1 MKYIK
6 VALVGLLIV
15 LFVGIFILNSGEE
28 KTFTISDELLTY
40 EDEVKEDKI
49 NSIYI
54 FYMSKD
60 EGIRELHLG
69 KQNDEAA
76 MQKIVEELHGIN
88 INKLNKDDVREIKES
103 IIQINPS
110 DTDNWT
116 GSVRLQ
122 DKIADRIYIFSNGEI
137 IFKMPEQASGKITPD
152 EVFYKSTEFESEK
165 CQTIMEEIEAAYSR
179 RHPEI
184 SK

>member
-1 MKYIK
+1 MEELKEYINQWDNK
-6 VALVGLLIV
+6 GGNDS
-15 LFVGIFILNSGEE
+15 FKE
-28 KTFTISDELLTY
+28 KEIISQ
-40 EDEVKEDKI
+40 I
-49 NSIYI
+49 NS
-54 FYMSKD
+54 
-60 EGIRELHLG
+60 L
-69 KQNDEAA
+69 
-76 MQKIVEELHGIN
+76 
-88 INKLNKDDVREIKES
+88 
-103 IIQINPS
+103 
-110 DTDNWT
+110 DTSNWT
-116 GSVRLQ
+116 GSTRVQ